1 MIPAQDAFARRNM
14 RFLNRRAR
22 TPPGL
27 QRHLGWSPS
36 RFAVFVEGTTT
47 TTVVEETTNG
57 GDASSIS
64 STSVQASLSNDEDI
78 CPSMPPTP
86 VESEDKDDDD
96 DDDEDDDD
104 DDDEDEDDEDDDD
117 EDESDDDE
125 LSSSSSSDE
134 DDEDDGPTTT
144 APSPNDQ
151 DITSTTHWY
160 ARLAA
165 NAERA
170 GMSTQAYHDLLAWE
184 SSLRLERL
192 RVDYEVA
199 LERLA
204 ELRARWAAARQFL
217 NIVRAERDSV
227 SNSPEWFAAA
237 VRAELVRSAVQRG
250 AFEGFAYE
258 RFAYERFGFPPV
270 REGRTE
276 RLAALTGRTQSR
288 FFRKEVGEDGK
299 VTHRR
304 L

>member
-1 MIPAQDAFARRNM
+1 M
-14 RFLNRRAR
+14 RSLNRRAR

-47 TTVVEETTNG
+47 TADVKEATNG

-64 STSVQASLSNDEDI
+64 STSVQASLSDDEDI
-78 CPSMPPTP
+78 CPSTPPTP
-86 VESEDKDDDD
+86 VESEDKDE
-96 DDDEDDDD
+96 DEDED
-104 DDDEDEDDEDDDD
+104 DDDEDEDDN
-117 EDESDDDE
+117 DE
-125 LSSSSSSDE
+125 LSSSSSSDS
-134 DDEDDGPTTT
+134 DDDDDGPTTT
-144 APSPNDQ
+144 GPSPNDRR
-151 DITSTTHWY
+151 ITPRTHWY

-170 GMSTQAYHDLLAWE
+170 GMSTQAYHDLLARE

-192 RVDYEVA
+192 RVDYEIA

-204 ELRARWAAARQFL
+204 ELRARWAGARLFL
-217 NIVRAERDSV
+217 DIVRAERDRV
-227 SNSPEWFAAA
+227 LNSPEWFAAA
-237 VRAELVRSAVQRG
+237 VRVELVRSAVQRG
-250 AFEGFAYE
+250 ELEG
-258 RFAYERFGFPPV
+258 FAYERFGFPPV
-270 REGRTE
+270 REERAE

-299 VTHRR
+299 VMHRR